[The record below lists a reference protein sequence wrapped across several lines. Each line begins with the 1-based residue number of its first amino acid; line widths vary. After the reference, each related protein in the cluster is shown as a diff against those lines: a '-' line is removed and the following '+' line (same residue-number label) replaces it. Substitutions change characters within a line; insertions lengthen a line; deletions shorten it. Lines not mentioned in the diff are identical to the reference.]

1 MIHLQEKDADM
12 IDFLTFLGVDFA
24 VTKGEYLE
32 LHLAVAVP
40 SEQAS

>member
-1 MIHLQEKDADM
+1 MIHLEEKDADM
-12 IDFLTFLGVDFA
+12 VDFLAFLGVDFA

-32 LHLAVAVP
+32 FHLSIP